1 MSRIRMNNN
10 DLYAGNVNTPLHGK
24 YIPQLNLFYD
34 EDSNTYYNEYGQIAS
49 VNNNREEQV
58 SIAPIAP
65 ISPKKPALTFDV
77 LLQVLALVL
86 AAAAQYNVLENNITE
101 SENQLAIYKATTDEK
116 FNNLSQLYK
125 DMDILKQKQNE
136 LLREIDE
143 LKFHNTSKR

>member
-10 DLYAGNVNTPLHGK
+10 DLYEGNVNTHLHGK
-24 YIPQLNLFYD
+24 FIPQLNLFYD

-58 SIAPIAP
+58 SLAP
-65 ISPKKPALTFDV
+65 ISPKKPALTLDV

-125 DMDILKQKQNE
+125 DIDILKQKQDE

>member
-1 MSRIRMNNN
+1 MNNN
-10 DLYAGNVNTPLHGK
+10 DLYEGNVNTHLHGK
-24 YIPQLNLFYD
+24 FIPQLNLFYD

-49 VNNNREEQV
+49 VNNTREEQV
-58 SIAPIAP
+58 SLAP
-65 ISPKKPALTFDV
+65 ISLKKPALPLDV

-125 DMDILKQKQNE
+125 DMDILKQKQDD